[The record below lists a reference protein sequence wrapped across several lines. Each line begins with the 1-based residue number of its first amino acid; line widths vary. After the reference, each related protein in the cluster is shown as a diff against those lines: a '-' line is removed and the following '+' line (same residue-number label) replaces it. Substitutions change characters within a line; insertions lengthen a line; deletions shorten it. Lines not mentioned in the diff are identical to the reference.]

1 MNEIDNPYYR
11 AAYSKF
17 VAEQD
22 EAVANLLTL
31 FNRPVGIGEHT
42 DFMVEINKWV
52 EQGSAAVDK
61 IQFLA
66 NVFGQ
71 GYHQIFCFVC
81 ICILNFSSSG
91 KQNSRSKG

>member
-1 MNEIDNPYYR
+1 MNEIDNLYYR
-11 AAYSKF
+11 AAYSKY

-42 DFMVEINKWV
+42 DFVKEVDKWV
-52 EQGSAAVDK
+52 NQGSGAVDK
-61 IQFLA
+61 IQFIA

-71 GYHQIFCFVC
+71 NDDKTVVPNTTPDVPQEKVETSAQGA
-81 ICILNFSSSG
+81 
-91 KQNSRSKG
+91 

>member
-11 AAYSKF
+11 AAYSKY

-42 DFMVEINKWV
+42 DLMVEVNKWV
-52 EQGSAAVDK
+52 EQGSTAVDK

-71 GYHQIFCFVC
+71 GKDSNVVPTMNPDVPQENVQT
-81 ICILNFSSSG
+81 SAQG
-91 KQNSRSKG
+91 A

>member
-1 MNEIDNPYYR
+1 MSDIDNPYYR
-11 AAYSKF
+11 AAYSKY

-42 DFMVEINKWV
+42 DFVKEIDKWV
-52 EQGSAAVDK
+52 KQGSGAIGK

-71 GYHQIFCFVC
+71 GEDSNVIPNTTPDVPQENVQT
-81 ICILNFSSSG
+81 SSQG
-91 KQNSRSKG
+91 A

>member
-1 MNEIDNPYYR
+1 MSDIDNPYYR
-11 AAYSKF
+11 AAYSKY

-42 DFMVEINKWV
+42 DFVTEIDKWV
-52 EQGSAAVDK
+52 KQGSGAIGK

-71 GYHQIFCFVC
+71 GEDSNVIPNTTPDVPQENVQT
-81 ICILNFSSSG
+81 SSQG
-91 KQNSRSKG
+91 V

>member
-11 AAYSKF
+11 AAYSKY

-42 DFMVEINKWV
+42 DFIKEIDKWV
-52 EQGSAAVDK
+52 SQGSGAIGK

-66 NVFGQ
+66 N
-71 GYHQIFCFVC
+71 IFSEGEDSTVVPNTTPD
-81 ICILNFSSSG
+81 IPQERVETSVEGGL
-91 KQNSRSKG
+91 

>member
-1 MNEIDNPYYR
+1 MNEIDNLYYR
-11 AAYSKF
+11 AAYSKY

-42 DFMVEINKWV
+42 DFVKEVDKWV
-52 EQGSAAVDK
+52 NQGSGAIGK
-61 IQFLA
+61 IQYLA

-71 GYHQIFCFVC
+71 GDD
-81 ICILNFSSSG
+81 SSVVPNMNPDVPQEKVQTSAQG
-91 KQNSRSKG
+91 A

>member
-31 FNRPVGIGEHT
+31 FNRPVGIGEHPQII
-42 DFMVEINKWV
+42 DEMVEQTRSLAEAEDCLERLADTFEVK
-52 EQGSAAVDK
+52 EETSAE
-61 IQFLA
+61 
-66 NVFGQ
+66 
-71 GYHQIFCFVC
+71 
-81 ICILNFSSSG
+81 
-91 KQNSRSKG
+91 

>member
-1 MNEIDNPYYR
+1 MSDIDNPYYR
-11 AAYSKF
+11 AAYSKY

-42 DFMVEINKWV
+42 DFIKEIDKWV
-52 EQGSAAVDK
+52 SQGSGAIGK

-66 NVFGQ
+66 NIFSEGEDSNVVPNINPDLPQENVQTSAQ
-71 GYHQIFCFVC
+71 GA
-81 ICILNFSSSG
+81 
-91 KQNSRSKG
+91 

>member
-1 MNEIDNPYYR
+1 MSENTNPYYR
-11 AAYSKF
+11 AAYSKY
-17 VAEQD
+17 VAQQD

-42 DFMVEINKWV
+42 DFVKEIDKWV
-52 EQGSAAVDK
+52 KQGSGAIGK

-71 GYHQIFCFVC
+71 GED
-81 ICILNFSSSG
+81 SSVVPNTNPDVPQENVQTSAQG
-91 KQNSRSKG
+91 A

>member
-11 AAYSKF
+11 AAYSKY

-42 DFMVEINKWV
+42 DLMVEINKWV
-52 EQGSAAVDK
+52 EQGSTAVDK

-71 GYHQIFCFVC
+71 GEDSAVVPNITPDVPQERVETSVEGS
-81 ICILNFSSSG
+81 L
-91 KQNSRSKG
+91 

>member
-52 EQGSAAVDK
+52 EQGSTAVDK
-61 IQFLA
+61 IQFIA

-71 GYHQIFCFVC
+71 NDDKTVVPNTTPDVPQENVQT
-81 ICILNFSSSG
+81 SSQG
-91 KQNSRSKG
+91 A

>member
-42 DFMVEINKWV
+42 DFIKEVDKWV
-52 EQGSAAVDK
+52 NQGSGAIGK
-61 IQFLA
+61 IQYLA
-66 NVFGQ
+66 NVFSQ
-71 GYHQIFCFVC
+71 GDD
-81 ICILNFSSSG
+81 SSVVPNMNPDVPQEKVETSAQG
-91 KQNSRSKG
+91 A

>member
-11 AAYSKF
+11 AAYSKY

-42 DFMVEINKWV
+42 DFLTEIDKWV
-52 EQGSAAVDK
+52 NQGSNAVDK
-61 IQFLA
+61 IQFIA
-66 NVFGQ
+66 NVFSQNVPNDTSDVPQENVQTSAQ
-71 GYHQIFCFVC
+71 GA
-81 ICILNFSSSG
+81 
-91 KQNSRSKG
+91 

>member
-52 EQGSAAVDK
+52 EQGSTAVDK

-71 GYHQIFCFVC
+71 GEDSTVVPNTTPDVPQERVETSVEGG
-81 ICILNFSSSG
+81 L
-91 KQNSRSKG
+91 

>member
-1 MNEIDNPYYR
+1 MSENTNPYYR
-11 AAYSKF
+11 AAYSKY

-42 DFMVEINKWV
+42 DFVKEIDKW
-52 EQGSAAVDK
+52 EKQGSGAIGK

-71 GYHQIFCFVC
+71 GEDSNVIPNTTPDVPQENVQT
-81 ICILNFSSSG
+81 SSQG
-91 KQNSRSKG
+91 A

>member
-11 AAYSKF
+11 AAYSKY

-22 EAVANLLTL
+22 HAVANLQTL

-42 DFMVEINKWV
+42 DFMVEVDKWV
-52 EQGSAAVDK
+52 KQGSGAIGK
-61 IQFLA
+61 IQYLA

-71 GYHQIFCFVC
+71 GKDSNVVPTMHPAVPQENVQT
-81 ICILNFSSSG
+81 SAQG
-91 KQNSRSKG
+91 A

>member
-11 AAYSKF
+11 AAYSKY

-42 DFMVEINKWV
+42 DFVKEVDKWV
-52 EQGSAAVDK
+52 KQGSGAIGK
-61 IQFLA
+61 IQYLA

-71 GYHQIFCFVC
+71 GEDSNVVPVMNPDVPQENVQT
-81 ICILNFSSSG
+81 SSQG
-91 KQNSRSKG
+91 A

>member
-1 MNEIDNPYYR
+1 MNDIDNPYYR
-11 AAYSKF
+11 AAYSKY

-42 DFMVEINKWV
+42 DFMVEINKWT

-71 GYHQIFCFVC
+71 GED
-81 ICILNFSSSG
+81 SSVVPNTNPPLPQEQVETSAQG
-91 KQNSRSKG
+91 A

>member
-1 MNEIDNPYYR
+1 MNEIDNPNCR

-22 EAVANLLTL
+22 EAVSNLLTL

-42 DFMVEINKWV
+42 HFMVEINKWV
-52 EQGSAAVDK
+52 DQGSTAVDK

-71 GYHQIFCFVC
+71 GED
-81 ICILNFSSSG
+81 SSVVPNMNPDVPQEKVETSAQG
-91 KQNSRSKG
+91 A

>member
-42 DFMVEINKWV
+42 DFIKEVDKWV
-52 EQGSAAVDK
+52 NQGSGAIGK
-61 IQFLA
+61 IQYLA
-66 NVFGQ
+66 NVFSQ
-71 GYHQIFCFVC
+71 GDD
-81 ICILNFSSSG
+81 SSVVPNMNPDVPQERVETSAQG
-91 KQNSRSKG
+91 A